1 MFSTTERIMFNG
13 LTEISGIIRRFIWKT
28 NLNRK
33 QTYELIYVWNLEQ
46 PRKNLVISLTW
57 SHGKVHIQL

>member
-13 LTEISGIIRRFIWKT
+13 LTEIYGIIRRFIWKT

-46 PRKNLVISLTW
+46 PRKKS
-57 SHGKVHIQL
+57 SD